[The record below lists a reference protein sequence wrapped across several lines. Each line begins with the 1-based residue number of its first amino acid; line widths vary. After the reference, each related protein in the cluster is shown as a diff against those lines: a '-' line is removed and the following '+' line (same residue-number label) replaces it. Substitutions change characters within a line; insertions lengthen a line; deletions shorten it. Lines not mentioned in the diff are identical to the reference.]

1 MLNNKYLEKNNQ
13 HKIDIKMTQIVTIF
27 KNIKETQAPFHKQIS
42 VVLNRIK
49 DGATKELVKKY
60 VKNQTRQTDRN

>member
-1 MLNNKYLEKNNQ
+1 MLNTKYLEKNNQ

-49 DGATKELVKKY
+49 DGATKELVKKIRKESNKADSS
-60 VKNQTRQTDRN
+60 V